1 MKSIV
6 ITIGDEI
13 LLGQIA
19 DSNSCFM
26 AQQLTRL
33 GAETVEMRSVADTQ
47 EAIISCLQDV
57 WNKADA
63 FFITGGLG
71 PTKDDVTKQALADFF
86 STTLERNATATGW
99 LQDLFAQ
106 PLSSLNAYNQMQAV
120 LPRNCIPLYNPKGTA
135 CGMWFEK
142 DGKVLVSMPGVPFE
156 METIFTREVLPRL
169 KKTFTDL
176 NLTYRLLTVHD
187 ITESDLALRLVAFEQ
202 SLPSGLKLA
211 YLPSVNL
218 VRLRLTATGAAAE
231 QADVYFAQLQ
241 QVLQGLHYVLESGET
256 KDLQTLLD
264 ELRQTGKTVACAESC
279 TGGMIAHLL
288 TSEPGASTYFLGG
301 VIAYANIVK
310 EQVLGVQSEDL
321 QQYGAVSEP
330 VALQMA
336 QGVRRLTGADY
347 TVATTGVAGP
357 DGGSEEKPVGTVWIA
372 WAGPDGATAQKF
384 TFSRT
389 RERNI
394 GRAADKALRLLV
406 EAAKKK

>member
-1 MKSIV
+1 MKATV

-13 LLGQIA
+13 LLGQIV
-19 DSNSCFM
+19 DTNSRFM
-26 AQQLTRL
+26 AQQLTRI

-47 EAIISCLQDV
+47 EAIISCLRDV
-57 WNKADA
+57 WDKTNAV
-63 FFITGGLG
+63 FITGGLG

-86 STTLERNATATGW
+86 GTEMEKNATATGW
-99 LQDLFAQ
+99 LQDFFAK

-120 LPRNCIPLYNPKGTA
+120 LPKSCIPLYNPKGTA

-169 KKTFTDL
+169 KKTFTGL

-187 ITESDLALRLVAFEQ
+187 ISESALALRLADFEQ
-202 SLPSGLKLA
+202 SLPEGIKLA
-211 YLPSVNL
+211 YLPSVHF
-218 VRLRLTATGAAAE
+218 VRLRLTATGSSAE
-231 QADVYFAQLQ
+231 EADRYFAQLQ
-241 QVLQGLHYVLESGET
+241 QDLQGLHYVLENEET
-256 KDLQTLLD
+256 QDLQALLGD
-264 ELRQTGKTVACAESC
+264 LRRTGKTVACAESC

-288 TSEPGASTYFLGG
+288 TSEPGASSYFLGG
-301 VIAYANIVK
+301 VIAYANSVK
-310 EQVLGVQSEDL
+310 EQVLGVQSQDL

-347 TVATTGVAGP
+347 AVATTGVAGP

-372 WAGPDGATAQKF
+372 LAGPSGATAQKF

-406 EAAKKK
+406 EAAKEK